1 MEKKTLSL
9 SLEKPKKM
17 ELSAYEL
24 EREANIQR
32 NRAVLDSLGLGD
44 GSSLKP
50 FSHAAPK
57 SAPPPRKIQEVSCEP
72 SRRSNRVSKKT
83 PLFTGL
89 TDAFFKAEENDMEV
103 RELPAAVDRPRRS
116 SNQTKRFE
124 DEFGYGDVKPRNKAP
139 RASVDTMSATSDWTS
154 DWTMPLIPTIVRAAT
169 TVENASALVPGQAE
183 QGSRGWFFKC
193 PLCDQQWSLRCDGR
207 TLQKHNPCGSVRIF

>member
-1 MEKKTLSL
+1 MV
-9 SLEKPKKM
+9 
-17 ELSAYEL
+17 LSAYEL

-32 NRAVLDSLGLGD
+32 NRAVLASLGLGD

-50 FSHAAPK
+50 SSHTAPK
-57 SAPPPRKIQEVSCEP
+57 PEPPPRRIQDVSEP

-89 TDAFFKAEENDMEV
+89 TDAFFKAEENDAEV

-116 SNQTKRFE
+116 SNKTKRFGH
-124 DEFGYGDVKPRNKAP
+124 EFGYDVKPRKKAP
-139 RASVDTMSATSDWTS
+139 RASVDMTSATSDWTS
-154 DWTMPLIPTIVRAAT
+154 DWTMPLIPTIVRTAA
-169 TVENASALVPGQAE
+169 TVENASAIAPGQPE
-183 QGSRGWFFKC
+183 QGARGWFFKC